1 MPANPA
7 PAAPKMLYLKH
18 ISRILLFYF
27 VGLSIFFISGFVVFK
42 VLFADTEKAIVPDV
56 VGRLYLNDHNMLR
69 DDFKVELKPAYL
81 VQYPY
86 GYILAQNLTPGRKV
100 EKHTKLELLVNLS
113 DAVVQVPK
121 LTGFSED
128 LVDGSIASLPVG
140 GRIFSLRKGVIT
152 RVPSAQPKR
161 EVLAQ
166 FPPAG
171 TPVLPNTPVS
181 LLVSDGPAQ
190 PGTPQA
196 NAAPKLEKGTPVSI
210 ALGAAYHLKKPATIT
225 LRNTDKADENAT
237 LLSEGKISGDG
248 IALEVGQFVE
258 KLAKGKS
265 VIELEDL
272 PFTQLFVPAKK
283 LGDTDQVL
291 TVARREAVP
300 NEDGSPY
307 SEFWLIRN
315 SSPLPVFRRRDD
327 SFDIFSNY
335 YAAESGLK
343 PAEAKADSGNT
354 KTIVGETP
362 APAAAVPV
370 VQKPEK
376 SLRLRA
382 DTL

>member
-1 MPANPA
+1 
-7 PAAPKMLYLKH
+7 MLFLKH
-18 ISRILLFYF
+18 ISRIVLFYF
-27 VGLSIFFISGFVVFK
+27 VGLSLFFISGFVVFK
-42 VLFADTEKAIVPDV
+42 VLFANVEKAIVPDV
-56 VGRLYLNDHNMLR
+56 VGRLYLTDHNTLR

-100 EKHTKLELLVNLS
+100 DKNTKLELLVNLS
-113 DAVVQVPK
+113 DAIVQVPK

-128 LVDGSIASLPVG
+128 LVEGSIASLPVG

-152 RVPSAQPKR
+152 RVPSARPKG

-181 LLVSDGPAQ
+181 LLVSDGPAR

-196 NAAPKLEKGTPVSI
+196 NLMPKLEKGIPVSI

-225 LRNTDKADENAT
+225 LRNTDKSEENAT
-237 LLSEGKISGDG
+237 LLSEGRISGDS
-248 IALEVGQFVE
+248 IALEVGQFIE
-258 KLAKGKS
+258 NLASGKS
-265 VIELEDL
+265 VIDLEDL

-283 LGDTDQVL
+283 FGEANQVL
-291 TVARREAVP
+291 TIARREAVL

-307 SEFWLIRN
+307 SEFWLVSN
-315 SSPLPVFRRRDD
+315 SSQLPVFRRRDD
-327 SFDIFSNY
+327 SFDIFRDY
-335 YAAESGLK
+335 YAAESSVK
-343 PAEAKADSGNT
+343 PVAQKTDTSQT
-354 KTIVGETP
+354 KTLVGEAP

>member
-1 MPANPA
+1 MQENSA
-7 PAAPKMLYLKH
+7 PPKMLFLKH
-18 ISRILLFYF
+18 VSRIVLFYF
-27 VGLSIFFISGFVVFK
+27 IGLSVFFISGFVVFK

-56 VGRLYLNDHNMLR
+56 VGRLYLTDHNMLR
-69 DDFKVELKPAYL
+69 DDFKVELKSAYL

-100 EKHTKLELLVNLS
+100 DKNTKLELLVNLS
-113 DAVVQVPK
+113 DAIVQVPK
-121 LTGFSED
+121 LTGFSEE

-190 PGTPQA
+190 AGTPQA
-196 NAAPKLEKGTPVSI
+196 SLAPTLEKGIPVSI

-237 LLSEGKISGDG
+237 LLSEAKIGGDS

-258 KLAKGKS
+258 NLASGKS
-265 VIELEDL
+265 VIDLEDL

-283 LGDTDQVL
+283 LGDQNQVL
-291 TVARREAVP
+291 TVARREAIP

-307 SEFWLIRN
+307 SEFWLVSN

-327 SFDIFSNY
+327 SFDVFRDY
-335 YAAESGLK
+335 YAAESSVK
-343 PAEAKADSGNT
+343 PVEQKTDSSQT
-354 KTIVGETP
+354 KTIVGETQ
-362 APAAAVPV
+362 APVATTQVA
-370 VQKPEK
+370 QKPERT
-376 SLRLRA
+376 LRLRA

>member
-1 MPANPA
+1 
-7 PAAPKMLYLKH
+7 MLFLKH
-18 ISRILLFYF
+18 ISRIVLFYF
-27 VGLSIFFISGFVVFK
+27 IGLSVFFISGFVVFK

-56 VGRLYLNDHNMLR
+56 VGRLYLTDHNMLR

-81 VQYPY
+81 IQYPY

-100 EKHTKLELLVNLS
+100 DKNTKLELLVNLS
-113 DAVVQVPK
+113 DAIVQVPK

-181 LLVSDGPAQ
+181 LLVSDGPA
-190 PGTPQA
+190 PAGAPQA
-196 NAAPKLEKGTPVSI
+196 NLAPRLEKGIPVSI

-225 LRNTDKADENAT
+225 LRNTDKAEENAT
-237 LLSEGKISGDG
+237 LLSDATVSANG

-258 KLAKGKS
+258 NLTSGKS
-265 VIELEDL
+265 VIDLEDL

-283 LGDTDQVL
+283 LGDQNQVL

-300 NEDGSPY
+300 DEDGSPY
-307 SEFWLIRN
+307 SEFWLVSN

-327 SFDIFSNY
+327 SFDVFRDY
-335 YAAESGLK
+335 YAAESSLK
-343 PAEAKADSGNT
+343 PVEQKADASQT

-362 APAAAVPV
+362 APVAAAPV

>member
-1 MPANPA
+1 
-7 PAAPKMLYLKH
+7 MLFLKH

-27 VGLSIFFISGFVVFK
+27 VGLSVFFISGFIVFK

-69 DDFKVELKPAYL
+69 DDFKVELKSAYL

-100 EKHTKLELLVNLS
+100 DKNTKLELLVNLS
-113 DAVVQVPK
+113 DAIVQVPK

-196 NAAPKLEKGTPVSI
+196 NLIPKLEKGIPVSI
-210 ALGAAYHLKKPATIT
+210 ALNAAYHLKKPAAIT

-237 LLSEGKISGDG
+237 LLSEAKISGDS

-258 KLAKGKS
+258 TLANGKS
-265 VIELEDL
+265 VIDLEDL

-283 LGDTDQVL
+283 LGEVNQVL

-307 SEFWLIRN
+307 SEFWLVMN

-327 SFDIFSNY
+327 SFDVFRDY
-335 YAAESGLK
+335 YAAESNVK
-343 PAEAKADSGNT
+343 PVEQKTDSSQT
-354 KTIVGETP
+354 TTIVGETP
-362 APAAAVPV
+362 AAVAAVPTV
-370 VQKPEK
+370 RKPEK
-376 SLRLRA
+376 TLRLKA
-382 DTL
+382 ETL